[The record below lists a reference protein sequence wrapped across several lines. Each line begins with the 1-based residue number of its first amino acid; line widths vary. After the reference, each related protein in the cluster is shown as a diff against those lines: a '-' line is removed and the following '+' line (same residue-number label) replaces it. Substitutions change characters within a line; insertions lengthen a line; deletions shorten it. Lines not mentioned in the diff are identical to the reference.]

1 MRFLKVYFRN
11 HLHENENLI
20 EMSWDAPQ
28 SLKSESLEILWISNI
43 QSQLENIYIGV
54 QFQEMTYF

>member
-1 MRFLKVYFRN
+1 MRFLKAYFRN

-28 SLKSESLEILWISNI
+28 SLKSESLEILWISSI
-43 QSQLENIYIGV
+43 YSQLENIYIGV
-54 QFQEMTYF
+54 QFQETTYF